1 MAENLA
7 ASPTRAVNNYRAV
20 VSNRQTEAPA
30 SIIIIIIFLFLLF
43 IVIVNTL
50 NT

>member
-30 SIIIIIIFLFLLF
+30 SIIIIIFLFLLF